1 MLFRNVY
8 LFAGILNASLRQIM
22 ASDTMA
28 KSSLRTCTRIQGTL
42 GSDIVQLS
50 SGPEYLASAS
60 NAWSLYNTVDRPT
73 CIIFPRNASHV
84 QVAMAEIFRDK
95 IRYAVQSGGHS
106 AMTGWNTYGHA
117 IFVHWVVR

>member
-1 MLFRNVY
+1 MRLSDVY
-8 LFAGILNASLRQIM
+8 LLVAGIFNAILSPTTP
-22 ASDTMA
+22 SDTAA
-28 KSSLRTCTRIQGTL
+28 KSALRTCLRIQSNL

-73 CIIFPRNASHV
+73 CIVFPRNASHV
-84 QVAMAEIFRDK
+84 QVAMAAIFRDK

-106 AMTGWNTYGHA
+106 AMTGWNTCGHA
-117 IFVHWVVR
+117 FFIR